1 MNFET
6 VKEFEKQ
13 IAKFYGA
20 PYAVATDCCTHA
32 IELSLRIEP
41 LSAMVC
47 PTHTYVLS
55 LIHI

>member
-6 VKEFEKQ
+6 VQEFEKQ

-32 IELSLRIEP
+32 VELCLRIE
-41 LSAMVC
+41 C
-47 PTHTYVLS
+47 QQ
-55 LIHI
+55 